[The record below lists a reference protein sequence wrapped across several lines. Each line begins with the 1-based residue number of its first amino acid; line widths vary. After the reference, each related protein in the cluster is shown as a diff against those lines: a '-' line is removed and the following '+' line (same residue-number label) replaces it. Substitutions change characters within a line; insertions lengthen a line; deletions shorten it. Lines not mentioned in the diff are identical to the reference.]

1 MGDPEELR
9 LRHVADMQRLAPSLV
24 DRLDWPAARLARHRT
39 AELRALL
46 RVAVDRSPWHR
57 RRLAGID
64 IDCIDERRLGE
75 LPVMTKDDL
84 MENFDEIATD
94 DRLDLETIEGHLERL
109 TGDGYLLDRYHALA
123 SGGSS
128 GRRGVFVY
136 DWDAWTVAY
145 LGIVRYELRAWIRHR
160 PAAAP
165 ITLAVMAAGPPTHG
179 SSAIFRSFSS
189 AALSLHRFPVGSPV
203 EQTVEGLNQLQPT
216 MLMGYPPALLA
227 LARAASAGDLRISP
241 QRILAGGEPLLSEIR
256 AYVEQTFGLSVC
268 NWWAASEAPT
278 LAIGCG
284 EGPWMHLSEDLVVVE
299 PVDAEGRAV
308 PTGERSAKVLLT
320 NLYNHAFP
328 LIRYELTDEVTFLDD
343 QCPCRSPFRLV
354 ADVEGRL
361 DDEFTYQGI
370 QVHPHIFR
378 SPLSRQRNI
387 VEYQVRQTPS
397 GADVLVRAGG
407 PVDVEALRAEIVGDL
422 SRLVE
427 APDVSI
433 VEVNAIPRQDTG
445 KLKRFVPLSHETC
458 RQ

>member
-1 MGDPEELR
+1 
-9 LRHVADMQRLAPSLV
+9 
-24 DRLDWPAARLARHRT
+24 
-39 AELRALL
+39 
-46 RVAVDRSPWHR
+46 
-57 RRLAGID
+57 
-64 IDCIDERRLGE
+64 
-75 LPVMTKDDL
+75 
-84 MENFDEIATD
+84 
-94 DRLDLETIEGHLERL
+94 
-109 TGDGYLLDRYHALA
+109 
-123 SGGSS
+123 
-128 GRRGVFVY
+128 
-136 DWDAWTVAY
+136 
-145 LGIVRYELRAWIRHR
+145 
-160 PAAAP
+160 
-165 ITLAVMAAGPPTHG
+165 
-179 SSAIFRSFSS
+179 
-189 AALSLHRFPVGSPV
+189 
-203 EQTVEGLNQLQPT
+203 
-216 MLMGYPPALLA
+216 
-227 LARAASAGDLRISP
+227 
-241 QRILAGGEPLLSEIR
+241 
-256 AYVEQTFGLSVC
+256 
-268 NWWAASEAPT
+268 
-278 LAIGCG
+278 
-284 EGPWMHLSEDLVVVE
+284 MHLSEDLVVVE

-407 PVDVEALRAEIVGDL
+407 PIDVEALRAEIVGDL

-433 VEVNAIPRQDTG
+433 VEVDAIPRQDTG

>member
-24 DRLDWPAARLARHRT
+24 DRLDWPAGRLTEHRT

-46 RVAVDRSPWHR
+46 RVAVDHSPWHR

-64 IDCIDERRLGE
+64 IDRIDERRLGE
-75 LPVMTKDDL
+75 LPVMTKDDV
-84 MENFDEIATD
+84 MEHFDEILTD
-94 DRLDLETIEGHLERL
+94 DQLDLDAIEGHLDRL
-109 TGDGYLLDRYHALA
+109 TGDGYLHDRYHALA

-145 LGIVRYELRAWIRHR
+145 LSIMRYELRAWIGHQ

-165 ITLAVMAAGPPTHG
+165 ITVAVMAAGLPTHG

-189 AALSLHRFPVGSPV
+189 AAVSLHRFPIGSPV
-203 EQTVEGLNQLQPT
+203 EQTVDNLNQLQPM
-216 MLMGYPPALLA
+216 MLMGYPPALFA
-227 LARAASAGDLRISP
+227 LARMASAGDLRISP
-241 QRILAGGEPLLSEIR
+241 QRILTGGEPLLPEIR
-256 AYVEQTFGLSVC
+256 AGLEDTFGVSVC

-284 EGPWMHLSEDLVVVE
+284 EGPWMHLSDDLVVVE
-299 PVDAEGRAV
+299 PVDAGGRPV

-328 LIRYELTDEVTFLDD
+328 LIRYELTDEVTFLDRS
-343 QCPCRSPFRLV
+343 CPCGSPFRLV

-361 DDEFTYQGI
+361 DDEFTYQGVH
-370 QVHPHIFR
+370 VHPHIFR

-397 GADVLVRAGG
+397 GADVLVRTGG
-407 PVDVEALRAEIVGDL
+407 PVDVEALRAEIVDDL
-422 SRLVE
+422 SRLVK
-427 APDVSI
+427 APEVSI
-433 VEVNAIPRQDTG
+433 VKVDAIPRQDSG
-445 KLKRFVPLSHETC
+445 KLKRFVPLAPETC
-458 RQ
+458 RK